1 MPDPAAPAP
10 PVPARDAATI
20 MLVRDG
26 DTAPEPSLEVCML
39 RRHLDSDFVGGA
51 YVFPGGKVDDEDRG
65 AAAEAV
71 CAARSDE
78 EASALLGV
86 ASGGLAFWVA
96 ALRECFEEAGVLLAY
111 GPSPGGAGPGLP
123 VGTDDASRRRL
134 AELRR
139 ALNDG
144 EVGFLDACR
153 AAGLRLAT
161 DQVLYFSHWITP
173 EPAPKRYD
181 TRFFVAA
188 LPPGQVPVHDDRETV
203 DTVWVR
209 PADALAR
216 AEAGE
221 FDLIFPTMKNLEAIG
236 RFSTSAELLGAAA
249 AVERVPTVLP
259 RVVVDDRGFRILLPG
274 DPGYDD
280 AVGTPTPRP
289 GADRP
294 MTPAEMGAVIRSID
308 AQGRAER
315 APAPGAAED
324 AAG

>member
-1 MPDPAAPAP
+1 VSDPAPP

-20 MLVRDG
+20 MLVRDADDAG
-26 DTAPEPSLEVCML
+26 GPALEVCML

-51 YVFPGGKVDDEDRG
+51 YVFPGGKVDAEDRG
-65 AAAEAV
+65 AAAEAAS
-71 CAARSDE
+71 AARGDA

-111 GPSPGGAGPGLP
+111 DAGSSGGSSPGRTLGI
-123 VGTDDASRRRL
+123 DDAARREL
-134 AELRR
+134 AAMRR
-139 ALNDG
+139 ACNAG
-144 EVGFLDACR
+144 EVAFLDACR
-153 AAGLRLAT
+153 RAGLLLAT
-161 DQVLYFSHWITP
+161 DQVHYFSHWITP
-173 EPAPKRYD
+173 EAAPKRYD

-216 AEAGE
+216 ARAGE

-236 RFSTSAELLGAAA
+236 RFTTSAELLAAA
-249 AVERVPTVLP
+249 AAIERVPTVLP
-259 RVVVDDRGFRILLPG
+259 RVVVDERGFRILLPG
-274 DPGYDD
+274 DPGYEE
-280 AVGTPTPRP
+280 AVGGGGPTP
-289 GADRP
+289 GAGRP

-308 AQGRAER
+308 ADGRSQR
-315 APAPGAAED
+315 SAPAGTGGDVPG
-324 AAG
+324 